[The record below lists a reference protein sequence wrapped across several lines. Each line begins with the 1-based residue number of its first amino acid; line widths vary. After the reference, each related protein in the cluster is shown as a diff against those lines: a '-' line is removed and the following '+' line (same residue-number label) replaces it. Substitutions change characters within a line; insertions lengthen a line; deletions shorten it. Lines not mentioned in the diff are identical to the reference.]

1 MVELIVWLLHMEQMN
16 PVGVANQL
24 KLLNSDTTEF
34 CATRHLLGG
43 DSLSPKKVGNLSNT
57 YIRCAWFFLVWFS
70 LNYEF
75 FDAMF
80 KLEDKLNHNMT
91 YELINGSLVSL

>member
-43 DSLSPKKVGNLSNT
+43 DSLSPKKVGNYLTPISD
-57 YIRCAWFFLVWFS
+57 APGSFS
-70 LNYEF
+70 Y
-75 FDAMF
+75 D
-80 KLEDKLNHNMT
+80 
-91 YELINGSLVSL
+91 SL

>member
-34 CATRHLLGG
+34 CATRHLLGK
-43 DSLSPKKVGNLSNT
+43 DSLSPKKVGNYLTPPISD
-57 YIRCAWFFLVWFS
+57 APGFFSYDS
-70 LNYEF
+70 L
-75 FDAMF
+75 
-80 KLEDKLNHNMT
+80 
-91 YELINGSLVSL
+91 

>member
-1 MVELIVWLLHMEQMN
+1 MWEMVELIVWLLHMEQMN

-43 DSLSPKKVGNLSNT
+43 DSLSPKKIGNYVSNT
-57 YIRCAWFFLVWFS
+57 NIRCAWFFLV
-70 LNYEF
+70 
-75 FDAMF
+75 
-80 KLEDKLNHNMT
+80 
-91 YELINGSLVSL
+91 

>member
-43 DSLSPKKVGNLSNT
+43 DSLSPKKVGNYL
-57 YIRCAWFFLVWFS
+57 
-70 LNYEF
+70 
-75 FDAMF
+75 
-80 KLEDKLNHNMT
+80 K
-91 YELINGSLVSL
+91 

>member
-24 KLLNSDTTEF
+24 ELLNSDTTEF

-43 DSLSPKKVGNLSNT
+43 DSPKKVGNLSNT
-57 YIRCAWFFLVWFS
+57 YIRCAWFFLV
-70 LNYEF
+70 
-75 FDAMF
+75 
-80 KLEDKLNHNMT
+80 
-91 YELINGSLVSL
+91 